1 MSDPWAIDADEEV
14 DADEDKN
21 VDKDSLFANPS
32 TDPWEID
39 ATEKE
44 IDPDEEEEEESNEEL
59 EQVTDNNTII
69 AAFVDGPIGVKFNH
83 EGEVIHIK
91 QGTQAERV
99 KGLSKDDILISVA
112 DTSTSGLSLK
122 QIMQIVQREPR
133 PITFVFERHTNW
145 TRNQNGLPDVDQE
158 MLNILFHTFDTAN
171 SGSLDAEGFA
181 GFMKEVH
188 DMAVAY
194 TGREPEELEGAYDHA
209 QDLIDAHDSNV
220 R

>member
-39 ATEKE
+39 AAEKE
-44 IDPDEEEEEESNEEL
+44 IDPDEEEEESIEEM

-69 AAFVDGPIGVKFNH
+69 ATFVDGPIGVKFNH

-99 KGLSKDDILISVA
+99 KKV
-112 DTSTSGLSLK
+112 
-122 QIMQIVQREPR
+122 
-133 PITFVFERHTNW
+133 
-145 TRNQNGLPDVDQE
+145 
-158 MLNILFHTFDTAN
+158 
-171 SGSLDAEGFA
+171 
-181 GFMKEVH
+181 
-188 DMAVAY
+188 
-194 TGREPEELEGAYDHA
+194 
-209 QDLIDAHDSNV
+209 
-220 R
+220 